1 MRAMRIADEIRGDA
15 ELFIS
20 VVSHTLDTQEIRP
33 ALCKRV
39 SKYNYMKDNLY
50 IESSREK
57 LIDGIT
63 KAADVVSKT
72 IGTSGSNVLVECM
85 ERPGHFATNDGA
97 TILGAMKFADP
108 IEEMGRQIVFEAVS
122 RANKASGDG
131 SSTTAVLTAK
141 IIQEGMNLVKDTPP
155 MEIKRELEACI
166 PFIESS
172 LKDQRREIT
181 IDEVA
186 TVATVSAEDESVGK
200 MIQEIYQ
207 KIGAKGIINWDISKT
222 PDDSY
227 TINKGIAIADA
238 SYATSYMCDV
248 GMSEARLS
256 DVPVLLVKDKITSAL
271 EFEALFKEMFNAGH
285 RQLAMFCEEIDVPV
299 ISDLLQTQ
307 RIRGFRTVVIK
318 MPVLWRDEW
327 WEDLQVAS
335 GARLVSKASGNS
347 LPKATMS
354 SLGAFEHVTVKREE
368 TVIEGMQDMSK
379 HILALQVDGSDEA
392 LVRAARLNTM
402 TARYF
407 VGAHSETALAYRR
420 LKVEDAINAASCAL
434 ENGVVVGGGV
444 ALLNASEELPNEIL
458 KYALKAPFRAILD
471 NADCEIESEVGGSM
485 GFNSRTKKVEDLVK
499 AGIVDP
505 YDVVLG
511 AVKSA
516 IGVAAS
522 VLTTQA
528 IILLPKE
535 ENVVR

>member
-1 MRAMRIADEIRGDA
+1 
-15 ELFIS
+15 
-20 VVSHTLDTQEIRP
+20 
-33 ALCKRV
+33 
-39 SKYNYMKDNLY
+39 MKDNLY

-57 LIDGIT
+57 LMDGIT

-72 IGTSGSNVLVECM
+72 IGTSGSNVLIECL
-85 ERPGHFATNDGA
+85 ERPHHFSTNDGA
-97 TILGAMKFADP
+97 TILGAMKFSDP
-108 IEEMGRQIVFEAVS
+108 LEEMGRQIVFEAVS

-141 IIQEGMNLVKDTPP
+141 IMQEGMSVVKDIPP
-155 MEIKRELEACI
+155 MEIKRQLEACI
-166 PFIESS
+166 PLIEKS
-172 LKDQRREIT
+172 LKEQRREIT

-186 TVATVSAEDESVGK
+186 MVASVSAEDESVGK

-222 PDDSY
+222 PEDSY
-227 TINKGIAIADA
+227 TINKGIAIPDA
-238 SYATSYMCDV
+238 TYVTSYMCDE
-248 GMSEARLS
+248 GMNEARLS
-256 DVPVLLVKDKITSAL
+256 DAPVLLVKDKITSAL
-271 EFEALFKEMFNAGH
+271 EFEALFKDMFNAGH

-335 GARLVSKASGNS
+335 GAKLISRASGNPLS
-347 LPKATMS
+347 KATIQ
-354 SLGAFEHVTVKREE
+354 SLGAFEHITVKREE
-368 TVIEGMQDMSK
+368 TVIEGMQDMNK
-379 HILALQVDGSDEA
+379 HIMVLAAEGSDA
-392 LVRAARLNTM
+392 SLVRAARLNTM

-420 LKVEDAINAASCAL
+420 LKCEDAINAASCAL
-434 ENGVVVGGGV
+434 ENGVVVGGGI

-471 NADCEIESEVGGSM
+471 NADCEVDMESEVGGFM

-528 IILLPKE
+528 IILLNKDA
-535 ENVVR
+535 VG